1 MFRDHPSRAAGQHVE
16 SIGRF
21 EIRKPLGHGAQS
33 VVYLGF
39 DPHLQREV
47 ALKTLRVDSPEE
59 ARQLLAEARAMSAL
73 RHANIVPV
81 FEAGE
86 SRGQPHLVFEYVPG
100 GTLADL
106 VREGPLAPERAVA
119 LMLPVLDALAYAHD
133 RGLIHR
139 DVKPTNILL
148 SETGQPRLM
157 DFGVAARVAQRV
169 GEPDHRVMA
178 GTPAY
183 MAPEYIEER
192 AIQPS
197 IDVFA
202 AGLVLYELL
211 VGRKA
216 IDDRDIYRTMYRL
229 THEDLRLPDGLGLP
243 DKLVDTVH
251 RALARR
257 PEARWQSAREF
268 RHALEN
274 ALLPSRDAASRDE
287 ASGQSGTLE
296 FLLRRMR
303 LKSDFPALSGSISA
317 VNRIAG
323 SAETESNAILAGA
336 VLKDVALTNKIL
348 RVVNSAVYRQ
358 HGGPVSTVSRAVMIL
373 GFEAVRNLAVA
384 LLLFENLQSRSQAEA
399 LREEFL
405 RAMLAALMAR
415 SLGPAAGVRN
425 VEEAFIC
432 ALFHDLG
439 RMLALLYL
447 PDEAQEVRRLV
458 KAERIPE
465 ADAAYSVLGLT
476 YETLGMEV
484 AHVWGF
490 PDQIVQSQR
499 RLPDGPVHHVG
510 STSERVCVLTALSDA
525 LACAVAQDAPRERHA
540 RVKALVEQFGGGLKL
555 SDRQLETAIDQSLD
569 HIHEYAATFNLS
581 LNKTSL
587 GAQIGR
593 WRGEEPSVPS
603 DADAVDQ
610 EMATVPNGLPDQGID
625 ATLRLPEAGLPENA
639 ANVLAAGI
647 QDVSNSLV
655 ADYKLNDLLRMI
667 LETMY
672 RGVGFKRVLLA
683 VLDPRTHALQGR
695 LGFGPDIQELAQRF
709 HVRLDGGR
717 DVFQLVLTRGVD
729 LLITDVSDP
738 NIRDRIPAW
747 HRQATPARTF
757 ALFPMMV
764 KDKPVALIYAEQDKA
779 GDIVIPEH
787 ELGLLRTLRNQA
799 LLAIKQTS

>member
-1 MFRDHPSRAAGQHVE
+1 ME

-21 EIRKPLGHGAQS
+21 EIRKSLGHGAQS

-47 ALKTLRVDSPEE
+47 ALKTLRVDSAEE

-73 RHANIVPV
+73 RHPNIVPV

-106 VREGPLAPERAVA
+106 VRDGPLTPERAVA

-133 RGLIHR
+133 RGLVHR

-148 SETGQPRLM
+148 SESGQPRLM
-157 DFGVAARVAQRV
+157 DFGVAARVAKRA
-169 GEPDHRVMA
+169 GEADHRMMA

-183 MAPEYIEER
+183 MAPEYIEDR
-192 AIQPS
+192 VIQPS

-202 AGLVLYELL
+202 AGLVLLELL
-211 VGRKA
+211 TGHKV
-216 IDDRDIYRTMYRL
+216 IDERDIYRTMYRL
-229 THEDLRLPDGLGLP
+229 THEDIRVPETLALPE
-243 DKLVDTVH
+243 KLADAVN
-251 RALARR
+251 RAVARR
-257 PEARWQSAREF
+257 PALRWQSAREF
-268 RHALEN
+268 RLALEN
-274 ALLPSRDAASRDE
+274 ALAPSPTPASPGDAGS
-287 ASGQSGTLE
+287 QSGTLE

-323 SAETESNAILAGA
+323 GAETENNAILAGA

-384 LLLFENLQSRSQAEA
+384 LLLIENLQSRSQAEA

-415 SLGPAAGVRN
+415 SLGQAAGVRN
-425 VEEAFIC
+425 IEEAFIC

-447 PDEAQEVRRLV
+447 PEEAQEIRRLATADGV
-458 KAERIPE
+458 PE
-465 ADAAYSVLGLT
+465 AEAAHRVLGLT
-476 YETLGMEV
+476 YETLGMEI
-484 AHVWGF
+484 ARVWGF

-499 RLPDGPVHHVG
+499 RLPDGPVHYIG
-510 STSERVCVLTALSDA
+510 STSERVCVLAALSDA
-525 LACAVAQDAPRERHA
+525 LACAVAHDKPRERHQ
-540 RVKALVEQFGGGLKL
+540 RVKALAERFGEGLKL
-555 SDRQLETAIDQSLD
+555 SERHLESAIDQSLD
-569 HIHEYAATFNLS
+569 HIHEYAATFNLT
-581 LNKTSL
+581 LKKTAL

-593 WRGEEPSVPS
+593 WRGDEAPAA
-603 DADAVDQ
+603 ADENDPD
-610 EMATVPNGLPDQGID
+610 MATVPNGLPDQGID
-625 ATLRLPEAGLPENA
+625 VTLRLPEAGLPENA
-639 ANVLAAGI
+639 ANILAAGI

-655 ADYKLNDLLRMI
+655 ADYRLNDLLRMI

-683 VLDPRTHALQGR
+683 VMDVRTQTLQGR
-695 LGFGPDIQELAQRF
+695 LGFGPDVQELAHRF
-709 HVRLDGGR
+709 RFRMDGGR

-757 ALFPMMV
+757 ALFPMVV
-764 KDKPVALIYAEQDKA
+764 KDKPVALIYAEHDNA
-779 GDIVIPEH
+779 GGIVIPEH

-799 LLAIKQTS
+799 VLAIKQTS